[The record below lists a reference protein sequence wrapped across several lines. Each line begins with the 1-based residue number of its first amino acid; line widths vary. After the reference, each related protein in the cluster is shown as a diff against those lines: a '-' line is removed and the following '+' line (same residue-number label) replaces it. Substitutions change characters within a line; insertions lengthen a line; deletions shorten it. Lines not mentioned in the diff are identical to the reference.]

1 MVNSE
6 IKLEPKQYINAYSC
20 DLHTQQAVLKL
31 LRGEIEAVGVS
42 PVDLDAHGAHN
53 RLAVRLFERRG

>member
-1 MVNSE
+1 VHHE
-6 IKLEPKQYINAYSC
+6 IPAAPTYINAYSC

-53 RLAVRLFERRG
+53 RLAVRLCERRV